1 MLWSF
6 LELIHMTYSF
16 LPIDFPVPPSFLGLM
31 GIACILY
38 WKKKGGGLARSL
50 YWGPC
55 LAVLT
60 SSRA

>member
-16 LPIDFPVPPSFLGLM
+16 LPIDFPVSPSFLGLM

-38 WKKKGGGLARSL
+38 WKKKGGVGKVPFL
-50 YWGPC
+50 GP
-55 LAVLT
+55 LFGGVD
-60 SSRA
+60 